1 MPFSTDEEQVEAFF
15 SRFGEVLNTRLVRND
30 MGNLRGFG
38 FVEFLER
45 SSVYDALEA
54 DEEEFGGRLLQVKQ
68 TEKPKRR
75 MPREPLE

>member
-1 MPFSTDEEQVEAFF
+1 MEEFF
-15 SRFGEVLNTRLVRND
+15 SRFGEVLVTRLVRND

-54 DEEEFGGRLLQVKQ
+54 DEEEFGGRLIQVKQ
-68 TEKPKRR
+68 TERPKRR
-75 MPREPLE
+75 EPRQPLE